1 MMGRI
6 AGHAPAAAAFD
17 RVLRARLLTMLDPDD
32 VARRVVA
39 AIEQGRHHLRMPRR
53 AAPVAAFTHAPRA
66 VVRAVLT
73 GIPAVR
79 RAPDAPVRHRR
90 RRRRPVNR
98 RRTPVRRQIAVATWR
113 PSRDGRIYARMEVDV
128 TAALAYLERVRAE
141 SGERV
146 TLTHVVGAALG
157 RALRDVPEIRAR
169 VVFGRLRAAR
179 GVRRRASP
187 STSARAPTSRRSR
200 WRASTGSARSRSPG
214 PSTPARPACGA
225 ATTPPT
231 GAPRAWCSLVP
242 AWTMRPVMAASS
254 LVSGGLGRGLVGQP
268 GFPLGTAFVSNVGTL
283 GLDEAFLAPLPF
295 ARTPVYL
302 AVGAVQDRAVVVD
315 GQVVARPVLVLV
327 ATADHRVVDG
337 VHAGRMARVVRELV
351 THPERL
357 DHPAAQ

>member
-1 MMGRI
+1 M
-6 AGHAPAAAAFD
+6 
-17 RVLRARLLTMLDPDD
+17 
-32 VARRVVA
+32 
-39 AIEQGRHHLRMPRR
+39 
-53 AAPVAAFTHAPRA
+53 
-66 VVRAVLT
+66 
-73 GIPAVR
+73 
-79 RAPDAPVRHRR
+79 
-90 RRRRPVNR
+90 NR

-128 TAALAYLERVRAE
+128 SAALAYLERVRAE

-169 VVFGRLRAAR
+169 VVFGRLVPLESCDVGFAVDIGNGSDLAPVKVADVDRLSPLEVARAVDAGAAR
-179 GVRRRASP
+179 LRRGTDVAYR
-187 STSARAPTSRRSR
+187 RTSRLVH
-200 WRASTGSARSRSPG
+200 
-214 PSTPARPACGA
+214 
-225 ATTPPT
+225 
-231 GAPRAWCSLVP
+231 LVP

-302 AVGAVQDRAVVVD
+302 AVGAVQDRPVVVD

-337 VHAGRMARVVRELV
+337 AHAGRMATVVRELV

-357 DHPAAQ
+357 DHPPVPT